1 MAKKINIRTKEQERQ
16 DINTYKACIFGLLS
30 AFKEI
35 KSKTAPDGA
44 VVGVVLMA
52 LGCYIAMEL
61 GIRDAKFAMHTIMMM
76 LKETLAEAPDLDL
89 EPLIE
94 QYKKF
99 HEDERD

>member
-30 AFKEI
+30 AFEEI
-35 KSKTAPDGA
+35 KSKTTHDGA
-44 VVGVVLMA
+44 VVGVTLMA
-52 LGCYIAMEL
+52 LGCQIAMDL
-61 GIRDAKFAMHTIMMM
+61 DITDAEFAMHTIMMM
-76 LKETLAEAPDLDL
+76 LKESMAEVANLDL
-89 EPLIE
+89 TPLIK

>member
-1 MAKKINIRTKEQERQ
+1 MAKKVKVRTKEQERK

-30 AFKEI
+30 AFEEI
-35 KSKTAPDGA
+35 KSKTPHDGA
-44 VVGVVLMA
+44 VVGVTLMA
-52 LGCYIAMEL
+52 LGCHIAMEL
-61 GIRDAKFAMHTIMMM
+61 GITDAKYAMHTIMMM
-76 LKETLAEAPDLDL
+76 LKETLDDTPDLDL